1 MKTSIRIDA
10 DRYEAMTPEAVKA
23 SVVRTAK
30 RAQMQTKSRHRRAIA
45 IGSLFTLTVLMSVL
59 LGSFAFPK
67 ESKPE
72 EPAKMETLVIY
83 ANGQGPWD
91 ISDDDLA
98 VVYAAVMGSARGE
111 DELVMQAVAQAIR
124 NTSEDE
130 KKSVPEVITQRHY
143 PMWEGDVSDEAKEAV
158 SKMMENGR
166 SAVDARI
173 HYWYNPNIQDGEWF
187 ESTRHYICTIGNVRF
202 FE

>member
-30 RAQMQTKSRHRRAIA
+30 RAQMQAKPRRRRAIA
-45 IGSLFTLTVLMSVL
+45 IGSLFTLTVLMSVV

-67 ESKPE
+67 ESEPE
-72 EPAKMETLVIY
+72 EPPKMETLVIY

-124 NTSEDE
+124 NTSDDE
-130 KKSVPEVITQRHY
+130 KKSVSEVIEQRHY
-143 PMWEGDVSDEAKEAV
+143 PLWEGDVSDEAKEAV
-158 SKMMENGR
+158 GKMTENGR

>member
-23 SVVRTAK
+23 SVVRTA
-30 RAQMQTKSRHRRAIA
+30 RRVQAQAKPRRRRAFA
-45 IGSLFTLTVLMSVL
+45 IGTLATLTVLMSVL
-59 LGSFAFPK
+59 LGSFAFPD

-72 EPAKMETLVIY
+72 EPPKMETLVIY
-83 ANGQGPWD
+83 ANGQGPWEL
-91 ISDDDLA
+91 SDDDLA

-124 NTSEDE
+124 NTCDDE
-130 KKSVPEVITQRHY
+130 GKSVSEVVEQRHY
-143 PMWEGDVSDEAKEAV
+143 PLWEGDVSDEAKEAV
-158 SKMMENGR
+158 GKMTENGR